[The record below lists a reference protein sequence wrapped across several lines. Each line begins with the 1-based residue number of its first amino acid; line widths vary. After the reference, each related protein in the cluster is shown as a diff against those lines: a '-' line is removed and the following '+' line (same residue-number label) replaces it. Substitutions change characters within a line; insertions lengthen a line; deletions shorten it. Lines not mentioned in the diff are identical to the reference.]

1 MRAARVQERYKAR
14 VREVHFGR
22 RTYSCLWSLGLWV
35 AGEEGGAEAE
45 TKARTDEGI
54 KVEGQ
59 AETGIKAG
67 RDGETGDIY
76 GRGKRQGGVN
86 EETDRGE
93 RKSNSQSDNP
103 SKQ

>member
-1 MRAARVQERYKAR
+1 MQREFKKDTRHESARYILAAEPIHVYGLSGCGWR
-14 VREVHFGR
+14 GR
-22 RTYSCLWSLGLWV
+22 R
-35 AGEEGGAEAE
+35 GGAEAE